1 MKFTRKLFSIVSAM
15 SMAACVFASPVFAD
29 ESTESSS
36 DISTTEDDIDRELGD
51 VPVPT
56 NEPEANGAQVQPETG
71 NKKENTS
78 STSSF
83 IRIDDKDR
91 PFDYNKNNLS
101 RTMTVDARFSIVH
114 PDNEQ
119 GEGTEIIPSNLT
131 YTVTWKGDGA
141 KVDLS
146 NVKIRINGGV
156 PSPDIPVTV
165 VQGNS
170 NAFMLTFKKED
181 IEEIKAKDNNLNI
194 HVSIPLQCSKDCE
207 KITLEE
213 TFQLAKTS
221 SAEYTPESFEE
232 TIKFESDDADSSED
246 DSSATIIKGL
256 KFTDDVDYSSKDNT
270 LTLNLKVPTSVVAA
284 KEDLTAEIMG
294 IASSGL
300 SNVKLDELDGLSSAE
315 IQEALLK
322 QITSNTKLL
331 ESLESIR
338 IGKGTSYKEYK
349 GSEISGWVTKET
361 GINSYSIEIPGAN
374 LNSDISFIFKTNAD
388 QSVVENASVL
398 AWAHSKSA
406 VSQIYAGKIVA
417 DKDPDSP
424 YLITAGYT
432 ANDSSDTAK
441 RNTYGLQISDK
452 ATDALNPFADTNATT
467 VLTITSDPNVLTGIT
482 DFSIGKV
489 NYSVI
494 EDATNGITITKKNGT
509 ETAPVDSQTP
519 AGDDA
524 SDTENEASENAL
536 SAKKTNNGYE
546 IVIPNSDL
554 AGLGKDEYIDFLFS
568 TKPDLT
574 TATINVNVAS
584 SNGQYTG
591 SFSQQIKGG
600 SGNTSNPGT
609 NGGTSSE
616 TGNPISQNAAF
627 KASHNYDSATQTWT
641 VTLNMTG
648 RPPKLDLT
656 FNQKEGT
663 ALLKPNSFTINNA
676 AVSPT
681 VNATMSGSKMSVC
694 TVSFSQDDLAKVGS
708 GSVVKLVFPVDGSKE
723 QTEKITMTVAT
734 GNASK
739 DLNATFTVKKTTNGG
754 VPTATETGAQPMI
767 IVLVIALIAL
777 AVFGF
782 LAFRKKKK

>member
-29 ESTESSS
+29 EPTESPS
-36 DISTTEDDIDRELGD
+36 DISTTEEGIEQELGD
-51 VPVPT
+51 VPT
-56 NEPEANGAQVQPETG
+56 SASEPEAIGAEVQPEAEQV
-71 NKKENTS
+71 KKETS
-78 STSSF
+78 DLIKLKEFS
-83 IRIDDKDR
+83 
-91 PFDYNKNNLS
+91 YNSNNIS
-101 RTMTVDARFSIVH
+101 RTMDVHAGFSVKEITPADETENGLPSDLVYYL
-114 PDNEQ
+114 Q
-119 GEGTEIIPSNLT
+119 WKGEGSSVDWN
-131 YTVTWKGDGA
+131 TV
-141 KVDLS
+141 
-146 NVKIRINGGV
+146 NVKINAEDTDLT
-156 PSPDIPVTV
+156 PSV
-165 VQGNS
+165 VKGEK
-170 NAFMLTFKKED
+170 NAFKINFKSTSINPKDIVDITFSLDCDDNCED
-181 IEEIKAKDNNLNI
+181 IYLKEAVNLEDTST
-194 HVSIPLQCSKDCE
+194 VKY
-207 KITLEE
+207 LE
-213 TFQLAKTS
+213 TS
-221 SAEYTPESFEE
+221 TTDLIEFKSND
-232 TIKFESDDADSSED
+232 KDSSD
-246 DSSATIIKGL
+246 KDSSTTVIKDL
-256 KFTDDVDYSSKDNT
+256 KFSDVAYSPKDNT
-270 LTLNLKVPTSVVAA
+270 LSLNLKVPTSVVAA
-284 KEDLTAEIMG
+284 KEALTAEIMG

-441 RNTYGLQISDK
+441 RNTYGLHISDK

-467 VLTITSDPNVLTGIT
+467 VITVTSDPNVLTGIT

-519 AGDDA
+519 AADDA
-524 SDTENEASENAL
+524 SDTENEAGENAL

-554 AGLGKDEYIDFLFS
+554 AGLGKGEYIDFLFS

-609 NGGTSSE
+609 NGGTNSE

>member
-29 ESTESSS
+29 DSTESSS
-36 DISTTEDDIDRELGD
+36 EISNTDSDSDILL
-51 VPVPT
+51 
-56 NEPEANGAQVQPETG
+56 EPAALET
-71 NKKENTS
+71 S
-78 STSSF
+78 
-83 IRIDDKDR
+83 
-91 PFDYNKNNLS
+91 
-101 RTMTVDARFSIVH
+101 TVD
-114 PDNEQ
+114 E
-119 GEGTEIIPSNLT
+119 
-131 YTVTWKGDGA
+131 
-141 KVDLS
+141 
-146 NVKIRINGGV
+146 
-156 PSPDIPVTV
+156 
-165 VQGNS
+165 
-170 NAFMLTFKKED
+170 NAD
-181 IEEIKAKDNNLNI
+181 
-194 HVSIPLQCSKDCE
+194 
-207 KITLEE
+207 
-213 TFQLAKTS
+213 KT
-221 SAEYTPESFEE
+221 
-232 TIKFESDDADSSED
+232 ADSSSGSSTETDKYEASSYVELVQMGTSTANKPQYFKYDSQTKKITSRFRVIRDLPTNLIYQISSTGINAAIAPNSAEAQPAGRKLADNEKPKIIVVDDTED
-246 DSSATIIKGL
+246 NEDIFQLSFTPEALKKGDVVDVTYSVYFTGSKDPSIKLSATAWIDHSEDKELSGVTDIVDLDKKSDDNDSSADNSTSVAKDL
-256 KFTDDVDYSSKDNT
+256 KFTDVEYSAKDNT
-270 LTLNLKVPTSVVAA
+270 LSLNLKVPASVVSA
-284 KEDLTAEIMG
+284 KEALTAEIMG

-349 GSEISGWVTKET
+349 GSEISSWVTKET

-441 RNTYGLQISDK
+441 RNPYGLHISDK
-452 ATDALNPFADTNATT
+452 ATDALNPFADTNATS

-524 SDTENEASENAL
+524 SDTENEAGENAL

>member
-36 DISTTEDDIDRELGD
+36 DISTVDSDADILTEPAILENSPTGGEDGSGSSGNGTPTTPTAPISTYFDFQTMSDGEYFQYDSTTKRVYSRFKVLKTPDFPVVLKISAIGLRTEILPNTRKVTISKTDMGAKTPQIQPVEDDKNAFTLQFPSNTFRVADVVEVSFSVDFTGTGERGIDLTETLQWG
-51 VPVPT
+51 
-56 NEPEANGAQVQPETG
+56 NNSLPEDKGIS
-71 NKKENTS
+71 KNTLLTLSGGSDDNNSSSDTDS
-78 STSSF
+78 STTV
-83 IRIDDKDR
+83 IKD
-91 PFDYNKNNLS
+91 
-101 RTMTVDARFSIVH
+101 
-114 PDNEQ
+114 
-119 GEGTEIIPSNLT
+119 
-131 YTVTWKGDGA
+131 
-141 KVDLS
+141 
-146 NVKIRINGGV
+146 
-156 PSPDIPVTV
+156 
-165 VQGNS
+165 
-170 NAFMLTFKKED
+170 
-181 IEEIKAKDNNLNI
+181 
-194 HVSIPLQCSKDCE
+194 
-207 KITLEE
+207 
-213 TFQLAKTS
+213 
-221 SAEYTPESFEE
+221 
-232 TIKFESDDADSSED
+232 
-246 DSSATIIKGL
+246 L
-256 KFTDDVDYSSKDNT
+256 KFTDVEYSAKDNT
-270 LTLNLKVPTSVVAA
+270 LSLNLKVPASVVSA
-284 KEDLTAEIMG
+284 KEALTAEIMG

-349 GSEISGWVTKET
+349 GSEISSWVTKET
-361 GINSYSIEIPGAN
+361 GINNYSIEIPGAN

-424 YLITAGYT
+424 YLITARYT

-467 VLTITSDPNVLTGIT
+467 MITVTSDPNVLTGIT

-519 AGDDA
+519 AADDT
-524 SDTENEASENAL
+524 SDTENEAGENAL